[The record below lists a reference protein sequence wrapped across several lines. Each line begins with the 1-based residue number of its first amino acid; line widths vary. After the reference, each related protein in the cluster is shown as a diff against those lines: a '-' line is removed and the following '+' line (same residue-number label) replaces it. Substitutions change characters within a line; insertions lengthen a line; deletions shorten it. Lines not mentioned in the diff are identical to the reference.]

1 MEFRPCID
9 IHNGKV
15 KQIVGSSL
23 EDATGSA
30 KENFV
35 SSRDADFFAEF
46 YKKEGLNGGHAIILN
61 KIGTLEYEQ
70 SKEQAMKALRA
81 FPRGLQIG
89 GGITDANIRE
99 FIDAGASH
107 GIVTSFVF
115 CDGQIHEINLKKLRS
130 AVGKQHV
137 VLDLSARKKGDH
149 YYVVTDRWQKFTKEE
164 VTPTLLENLSEYCDE
179 FLIHA
184 ADVEGQKA
192 GVDEE
197 LLKILAGYKGLPV
210 TYAGGVGSYED
221 IDKVKSAGE
230 GRIHL
235 TIGSALDLFGG
246 PLNYET
252 VMLMMDRR

>member
-23 EDATGSA
+23 EDATASA

-46 YKKEGLNGGHAIILN
+46 YKNEGLKGGHAIILN
-61 KIGTLEYEQ
+61 KIGTPEYEA
-70 SKEQAMKALRA
+70 SKAQAMKALA
-81 FPRGLQIG
+81 AYPSGLQIG
-89 GGITDANIRE
+89 GGITDANIMD
-99 FIDAGASH
+99 FIRGGASH

-115 CDGQIHEINLKKLRS
+115 SDGQINHINLKKLRS
-130 AVGKQHV
+130 TAGKQHV

-164 VTPTLLENLSEYCDE
+164 VTPTLLEELSEYCDE

-192 GVDEE
+192 GIDEE
-197 LLKILAGYKGLPV
+197 LLEILSRYQGVPV

-221 IDKVKSAGE
+221 IDKVRKAGS
-230 GRIHL
+230 GKINL

-252 VMLMMDRR
+252 VMLMMDR